1 MTFRS
6 HALGMA
12 VALSTASFVG
22 SAVAGDLPDP
32 PVKAPAIANV
42 PFFSVDDNRLT
53 YAYQA
58 TATDPGVH
66 GTTAKQVYAFTHFDA
81 WAYGTNFINLSLM
94 KSDHN
99 DPADPCPANG
109 ASGCAGATEFYGI
122 IRSTFGFN
130 QIFNTNAFTWGPLR
144 NVSLEVGANGEVE
157 NNALSPAQRIGVAG
171 LQFAFDLPYK
181 GFVDIAPM
189 YYKEANHSAF
199 LNTSVVPGGTQVF
212 DGTWIVETNYY
223 MDLGF
228 LPETIP
234 LAISGR
240 AAWTGEKGT
249 GLDVAVPG
257 NLPRKI
263 ELNSEPIR
271 LTLDASKMAWGAKY
285 SHFLD
290 LWVAYRYWQNKFGLD
305 HNLAPTCI
313 GVNAGSCTESTVYAG
328 VTAKF

>member
-1 MTFRS
+1 MNLRS
-6 HALGMA
+6 HTLAMALA
-12 VALSTASFVG
+12 ASTTSFVG
-22 SAVAGDLPDP
+22 FAAAADLSGL
-32 PVKAPAIANV
+32 PVKAPAIADV
-42 PFFSVDDNRLT
+42 PFFSVNDNRLT
-53 YAYQA
+53 YAYQP
-58 TATDPGVH
+58 TATDPGVR

-81 WAYGTNFINLSLM
+81 WAYGTNLVNLSLT

-99 DPADPCPANG
+99 DPAEPCPTNG
-109 ASGCAGATEFYGI
+109 LTGCAGATEFYGI
-122 IRSTFGFN
+122 IRSTIGFN
-130 QIFNTNAFTWGPLR
+130 QVFNTKAFSWGPLH

-181 GFVDIAPM
+181 GFFNIAPM

-199 LNTSVVPGGTQVF
+199 LNPTIVPGGTQSF

-234 LAISGR
+234 LSISGR
-240 AAWTGEKGT
+240 ASWTGAKGT
-249 GLDVAVPG
+249 GLDVTVPG

-271 LTLDASKMAWGAKY
+271 LTLDASKMALGAKY

-290 LWVAYRYWQNKFGLD
+290 VWVAYRYWHNKFGLD
-305 HNLAPTCI
+305 NNLAPTCI
-313 GVNAGSCTESTVYAG
+313 GTNAGSCTESTVYAG